1 MVVGLWARDLL
12 ASQSLDQHHRQ
23 EH

>member
-1 MVVGLWARDLL
+1 MLVGLWARDLL